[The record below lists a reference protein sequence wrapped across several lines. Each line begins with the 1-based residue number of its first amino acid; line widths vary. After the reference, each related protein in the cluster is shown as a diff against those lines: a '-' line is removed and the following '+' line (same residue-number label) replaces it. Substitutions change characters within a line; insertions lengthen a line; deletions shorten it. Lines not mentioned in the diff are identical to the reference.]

1 MNTVPGDQS
10 ATVNQPVVFST
21 DNGNAIQVS
30 DTDSSAAA
38 DQANQLVFSS
48 SFENPNIGLG
58 NVSGGGNGGG
68 NQGGWNLMTWDGLNE
83 SALAS
88 NGSVYGNPD
97 TTDGSQVLVVQ
108 GNATAW
114 QDVTFTEA
122 GKYTLSFLAAYTSNT
137 QGGGW
142 GAGVN
147 PFAVQIDGVTVGTF
161 TPGSN
166 DHFDA
171 YQTDSFTV
179 AAGVHRVSFVGLT
192 NDGSDRVSFV
202 DQVSI
207 TKVADVLQ
215 VNLAVDNGTLTLA
228 HTDGLAFLSG
238 DGVNDS
244 SMTFLGSQ
252 TDINAALDGLQFM
265 PATVDFVGTANVQI
279 TTSDLAAILAGGPK
293 ITTDTVAINA
303 SLPSDFS
310 GLLGAYYSNLSF
322 TGTPVYRID
331 PTINFDWGNQGSPAP
346 GIVGSG
352 WAARWQGEIQAQDAG
367 TYQFRVTADDGA
379 ALYVNSQLVC
389 SPTNGSGT
397 GSIEL
402 DAGQSYSFEFD
413 YCQGGGEN
421 AKVEWMAPGQSDWQV
436 IPASQLSCAKLAP
449 AREFSPV
456 NNVPQDTQNGVL
468 NTPFIFSAEQGNG
481 VSVSDPGVS
490 YDQQLQVTL
499 STDHGTITLG
509 GTNGLNFTAGDGT
522 DDATHDLHRLGKR
535 HQRRT
540 GRAQVHAE
548 RRFPWDR
555 STHNHH
561 QRRNRRSSPTAGG
574 NPQPI
579 RSPSTCRRLRIIKGS
594 WQPTKTPTARGRR
607 SFASIRRSISTGE
620 PKARPPRELK
630 EANWIATWQGTV
642 TPDATGDYTFYA
654 TADGGVR
661 LWIDGNLVCDGSANQ
676 GPAEF
681 SNEIPIHMEAGEAH
695 TIRMDYFQNGGGES
709 AKLEWSSD
717 SMDRQVIQ
725 AHNLSCADLIQHE
738 NAAPVNNMP
747 ADQTLG
753 INAPLIFSSAHG
765 NAITVGDPDVD
776 PSTLVRAGRQQR
788 FRIAWPR
795 RGGLCVWG
803 QLWRLEPPGLDA
815 YGGWHV

>member
-48 SFENPNIGLG
+48 SFENPNIGLS

-147 PFAVQIDGVTVGTF
+147 PFAVQIDGVTVGTV

-166 DHFDA
+166 SNFDA

-202 DQVSI
+202 DQVAI

-252 TDINAALDGLQFM
+252 TDVNAALDGLQFM

-279 TTSDLAAILAGGPK
+279 TTSDLDAILAGGPK

-310 GLLGAYYSNLSF
+310 GLLGAYYNNLSF

-352 WAARWQGEIQAQDAG
+352 WAARWQGEIQALDAG

-379 ALYVNSQLVC
+379 ALYVNGQLVC

-436 IPASQLSCAKLAP
+436 IPASQLSCANLLQPENSA
-449 AREFSPV
+449 PV
-456 NNVPQDTQNGVL
+456 NNVPQDTQNGCS

-490 YDQQLQVTL
+490 YNQQLQVTL

-522 DDATHDLHRLGKR
+522 DDATMTFTGWESDINAALEGLKFTPNVDFLGTAQLTITTNDEAPIFADGGR
-535 HQRRT
+535 QSTTNTVSVNVPAPADYQGLLATYQNSDGT
-540 GRAQVHAE
+540 GSPVFRIDQTVD
-548 RRFPWDR
+548 FDWG
-555 STHNHH
+555 T
-561 QRRNRRSSPTAGG
+561 QSSPAPG
-574 NPQPI
+574 I
-579 RSPSTCRRLRIIKGS
+579 
-594 WQPTKTPTARGRR
+594 
-607 SFASIRRSISTGE
+607 E
-620 PKARPPRELK
+620 D
-630 EANWIATWQGTV
+630 ANWIATWQGTV
-642 TPDATGDYTFYA
+642 TPDATGDYTFYV

-676 GPAEF
+676 GPAEI
-681 SNEIPIHMEAGEAH
+681 SNEIPIHMEAGEATH
-695 TIRMDYFQNGGGES
+695 PHGLLPERRRRVGQARMVERQHGS
-709 AKLEWSSD
+709 ASHSGHNPQLRGPD
-717 SMDRQVIQ
+717 S
-725 AHNLSCADLIQHE
+725 A
-738 NAAPVNNMP
+738 
-747 ADQTLG
+747 
-753 INAPLIFSSAHG
+753 
-765 NAITVGDPDVD
+765 
-776 PSTLVRAGRQQR
+776 
-788 FRIAWPR
+788 
-795 RGGLCVWG
+795 G
-803 QLWRLEPPGLDA
+803 QLGA
-815 YGGWHV
+815 GQ